1 MKDLE
6 MKSLEK
12 LINRNE
18 IRRLEKSARE
28 KNKIALYEW
37 ASQFEYQ
44 IAKEIERYYK
54 KEYEATLIDSVTNY
68 MIALVYTLKF
78 CEKTNFG
85 NNRIVE
91 FMDDFMA
98 VIDGFDNKQF
108 LPDEYKQIL
117 KDNGIIFEDIMKGGN
132 K

>member
-1 MKDLE
+1 MKDLDV
-6 MKSLEK
+6 KSLEK

-28 KNKIALYEW
+28 KNKIVLYEW
-37 ASQFEYQ
+37 AKQFEYT
-44 IAKEIERYYK
+44 IAKEVEEFYK
-54 KEYEATLIDSVTNY
+54 KEYEAVLLDSVTNY

-91 FMDDFMA
+91 FMNDFMA
-98 VIDGFDNKQF
+98 VIEGFDRKQF
-108 LPDEYKQIL
+108 LPNEYKKIL
-117 KDNGIIFEDIMKGGN
+117 EDNGIIFDEIMKGRN